1 MEITLDDLLVL
12 EPRLAWSTHEPGAS
26 ERPAEERRV
35 VSWIVSAR
43 TTAPHL
49 PLLRGGEVVLVP
61 SRVTAVIG
69 GDLPALLREATLRDV
84 AAVVFERGDPGTGSL
99 DSLGDAV
106 PVLVWDGDLTGETET
121 AINRLLTEC

>member
-12 EPRLAWSTHEPGAS
+12 EPRLAWAADVTDALEMPTDA
-26 ERPAEERRV
+26 RRV

-61 SRVTAVIG
+61 SRVTAVVG

-84 AAVVFERGDPGTGSL
+84 AAVVFERGERTTGSP
-99 DSLGDAV
+99 DSSGDAV
-106 PVLVWDGDLTGETET
+106 SVLVWDGDLTGE
-121 AINRLLTEC
+121 